1 MVALPMKVAPLKI
14 LISPGSN
21 GKGELLVS
29 SAVSQTEDVS
39 LGTATY
45 WVVTGRLTTEMTVL
59 CLLPSAAMFTVL
71 GILKETEVVVLSI
84 AAVWKVASASCGGPL
99 TASSASYHFGGTF
112 HHAHSGGADAEC
124 NAMVDLGRGKD
135 IRQGGVPAAPLPLRD
150 GRLKG

>member
-1 MVALPMKVAPLKI
+1 
-14 LISPGSN
+14 
-21 GKGELLVS
+21 LVS

-59 CLLPSAAMFTVL
+59 CLLPSAAIFTVL

-99 TASSASYHFGGTF
+99 TASSASIILAELFIMRI
-112 HHAHSGGADAEC
+112 SGGADAEC

-135 IRQGGVPAAPLPLRD
+135 IRQGGSSGGALPLRD